1 MTVAV
6 TLVALFSVFQWAD
19 LTAVP
24 TGVSPTGQSAPTAP
38 ASESPAATIDATPTK
53 PTGSASAIEQ
63 SVVPDPLASLDP
75 ADRVVAEKIRDLLGA
90 KSDAILPSKSERMA
104 VESRPSASASL
115 RRANSAHRMRP
126 IRSSRSRSQRCAQNP
141 LAEGP
146 KVGDGPVLEHATGNL
161 DARTVK
167 ELNGPIRDKQ
177 IDLVIANMERAG
189 AGTRATSVRPM
200 SSSTNPTLRS
210 R

>member
-53 PTGSASAIEQ
+53 PTGSVSAIEQ

-75 ADRVVAEKIRDLLGA
+75 ADRVVAEKIRDLLAA
-90 KSDAILPSKSERMA
+90 KSVAIF
-104 VESRPSASASL
+104 
-115 RRANSAHRMRP
+115 
-126 IRSSRSRSQRCAQNP
+126 AQQ
-141 LAEGP
+141 E
-146 KVGDGPVLEHATGNL
+146 
-161 DARTVK
+161 
-167 ELNGPIRDKQ
+167 
-177 IDLVIANMERAG
+177 
-189 AGTRATSVRPM
+189 
-200 SSSTNPTLRS
+200 
-210 R
+210 